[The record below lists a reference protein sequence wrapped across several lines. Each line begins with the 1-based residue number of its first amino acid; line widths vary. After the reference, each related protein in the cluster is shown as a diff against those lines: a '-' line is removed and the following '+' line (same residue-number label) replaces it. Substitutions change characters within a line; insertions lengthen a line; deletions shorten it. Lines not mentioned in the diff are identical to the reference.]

1 MSKSSVVVPDLHIGN
16 MASVVN
22 MICKCG
28 GDAEIASD
36 PAGLQGRSKIILA
49 GVGAFD
55 AGVKA
60 LQKDGWAEGLKES
73 MKERG
78 TSILGICLGMQLM
91 CRSSEEGELPGLG
104 WFDADVKLIKFHEET
119 NLKVPHMGWNT
130 IDIKK
135 PNALIDAEGE
145 QRFYFVHSYHVVCN
159 DPSDVIATTHHGY
172 EITAAFG
179 NANIYGVQFHP
190 EKSHR
195 FGMDLIKRFL
205 ELPC

>member
-1 MSKSSVVVPDLHIGN
+1 VIQVPSLGISN
-16 MASVVN
+16 LASVCN
-22 MICKCG
+22 MIRKCG
-28 GDAEIASD
+28 GVPNIISAPEDLN
-36 PAGLQGRSKIILA
+36 PRSKIVLA
-49 GVGAFD
+49 GVGSFD
-55 AGVKA
+55 AGVKV
-60 LQKDGWAEGLKES
+60 LQKDGWAESLTQSAREG
-73 MKERG
+73 G
-78 TSILGICLGMQLM
+78 APILGICLGMQLM

-104 WFDADVKLIKFHEET
+104 WFDADVKLIKLQEET

-179 NANIYGVQFHP
+179 NVNIYGVQFHP